1 MRRPAMAKS
10 IRQRLF
16 TALAGFT
23 VLLCLCYTGLALV
36 IAYVTEDMLVQRL
49 LEREAAVVSQR
60 LRQHGELTPSG
71 SDLITVY
78 GSHLDLPQAVRAQVP
93 PSAPRGEVFTTTG
106 QHYHVLALDLVA
118 AGQPQRAY
126 LLADVA
132 PVLVVQRLAREVG
145 GVVAG
150 VALALIA
157 LALLLAYWLA
167 RRLVL
172 PLQRL
177 AREARQLAPGGAVH
191 FSERDRPDEIGFLAR
206 RLETTFAE
214 LQTVLQREQA
224 FARDVSHELRTPLT
238 LMHNSLALAAAR
250 PLAADGQAQLRQG
263 VDDMRATIEVLF
275 ALARAEQLPGDVVE
289 LRGCIEQCLL
299 RLLDEHPWD
308 ASLLTLDLPERL
320 DVVGNPQL
328 TMLLI
333 NNCLRNALFH
343 GGPACRI
350 RIAYAQGC
358 LSIGNTV
365 PAGQPRRIQGFAHG
379 QGLLARVAQAM
390 RWDIRFHPGE
400 AHYRVDIIPLQI

>member
-1 MRRPAMAKS
+1 MARS
-10 IRQRLF
+10 IRRRLF
-16 TALAGFT
+16 AALAGFT
-23 VLLCLCYTGLALV
+23 VLLCLCYTSLALV

-49 LEREAAVVSQR
+49 LEREAVAVSQR
-60 LRQHGELTPSG
+60 LRQHGALTPSG

-78 GSHLDLPQAVRAQVP
+78 GSYLDLPQAVRAQVP
-93 PSAPRGEVFTTTG
+93 PSAPRAEVFTTTG
-106 QHYHVLALDLVA
+106 QHYHVLALDFVTGGKPA
-118 AGQPQRAY
+118 RCY

-132 PVLVVQRLAREVG
+132 PVLVVSRLVPEVG
-145 GVVAG
+145 GVVLG
-150 VALALIA
+150 VALALIG

-167 RRLVL
+167 RRVVR
-172 PLQRL
+172 PLQGL
-177 AREARQLAPGGAVH
+177 AQEARQLAPGGAVH

-214 LQTVLQREQA
+214 LQQVLQREQA

-238 LMHNSLALAAAR
+238 LMHNTLTLACAQ
-250 PLAADGQAQLRQG
+250 PLGKQEQVQLRQG

-308 ASLLTLDLPERL
+308 ASLLALDLPACL
-320 DVVGNPQL
+320 DVVGNGQL

-333 NNCLRNALFH
+333 NNCLANALFH

-350 RIAYAQGC
+350 SIAFAQGC
-358 LSIGNTV
+358 LSISNTV
-365 PAGQPRRIQGFAHG
+365 PAGQARRVHGFAHG
-379 QGLLARVAQAM
+379 QNLLLRLAQAM

-400 AHYRVDIIPLQI
+400 AHYRVDILPRQKP

>member
-1 MRRPAMAKS
+1 MSKS

-16 TALAGFT
+16 AALAGFT

-49 LEREAAVVSQR
+49 LEREAAVVSQH

-71 SDLITVY
+71 NDLIKTY
-78 GSHLDLPQAVRAQVP
+78 ASYHDLPQVVREQVSS
-93 PSAPRGEVFTTTG
+93 SAPRGEVFTTTG
-106 QHYHVLALDLVA
+106 QHYHLLALDLVA
-118 AGQPQRAY
+118 AGKPQRSY

-132 PVLVVQRLAREVG
+132 PVLVVQRLAQEVG
-145 GVVAG
+145 GVVLG

-177 AREARQLAPGGAVH
+177 AQEARQLAPGSAVH

-214 LQTVLQREQA
+214 LQAVLQREQA

-238 LMHNSLALAAAR
+238 LMHNTLALAEAR
-250 PLAADGQAQLRQG
+250 PLGRQEQAQLRQSS
-263 VDDMRATIEVLF
+263 DEMRATIDVLF

-289 LRGCIEQCLL
+289 LRGCMEQCLL

-320 DVVGNPQL
+320 DVAGNGQL
-328 TMLLI
+328 VMLLI
-333 NNCLRNALFH
+333 NNCLANALFH
-343 GGPACRI
+343 GGPDCRI
-350 RIAYAQGC
+350 SIAFAQGH
-358 LSIGNTV
+358 LNIINTV
-365 PAGQPRRIQGFAHG
+365 QAGQPRRVHGFAHG
-379 QGLLARVAQAM
+379 QNLLLRLAQAM
-390 RWDIRFHPGE
+390 RWDIAFHPG
-400 AHYRVDIIPLQI
+400 ATQYRVAIVPAPTP

>member
-1 MRRPAMAKS
+1 MARS
-10 IRQRLF
+10 IGHSLF
-16 TALAGFT
+16 AALAAFT

-49 LEREAAVVSQR
+49 LEREAVAVSQR

-78 GSHLDLPQAVRAQVP
+78 GRYLDLPQAVRAHVP

-106 QHYHVLALDLVA
+106 QHYHVLALDLAA
-118 AGQPQRAY
+118 AGQPRRAY

-132 PVLVVQRLAREVG
+132 PVLVVQRLVREVG

-150 VALALIA
+150 VALALIG

-167 RRLVL
+167 RRLVR

-206 RLETTFAE
+206 RLEATFSE
-214 LQTVLQREQA
+214 LQAVLRREQA

-238 LMHNSLALAAAR
+238 LMHNSLALAGAQ
-250 PLAADGQAQLRQG
+250 PLAAEGQAQLRQST
-263 VDDMRATIEVLF
+263 DEMRATIEVLF

-299 RLLDEHPWD
+299 RLLEDVAWD
-308 ASLLTLDLPERL
+308 ASLLALDLPGRL
-320 DVVGNPQL
+320 EVVGNGQL

-333 NNCLRNALFH
+333 NNCLANALFH

-350 RIAYAQGC
+350 SIAFAQGR

-365 PAGQPRRIQGFAHG
+365 LAGQARRVHGFAHG
-379 QGLLARVAQAM
+379 QNLLLRLAQAM

-400 AHYRVDIIPLQI
+400 AQYRVDIIPLQTE

>member
-1 MRRPAMAKS
+1 MSKS

-16 TALAGFT
+16 AALAGFT

-49 LEREAAVVSQR
+49 LEREAAVVSQH

-71 SDLITVY
+71 NDLIKTY
-78 GSHLDLPQAVRAQVP
+78 ASYHDLPQVVREQVP

-118 AGQPQRAY
+118 AGQPQRSY

-132 PVLVVQRLAREVG
+132 PVLVVQRLVQEVG
-145 GVVAG
+145 GVVLG

-177 AREARQLAPGGAVH
+177 AQEARQLAPGSAVH

-214 LQTVLQREQA
+214 LQAVLQREQA

-238 LMHNSLALAAAR
+238 LMHNTLALAEAR
-250 PLAADGQAQLRQG
+250 PLGRQEQAQLRQSS
-263 VDDMRATIEVLF
+263 DEMRATIDVLF

-289 LRGCIEQCLL
+289 MRGCMEQCLL

-320 DVVGNPQL
+320 DVAGNGQL
-328 TMLLI
+328 VMLLI
-333 NNCLRNALFH
+333 NNCLANALFH
-343 GGPACRI
+343 GGPDCRI
-350 RIAYAQGC
+350 SIAFAQGH
-358 LSIGNTV
+358 LNIINTV
-365 PAGQPRRIQGFAHG
+365 QAGQPRRVHGFAHG
-379 QGLLARVAQAM
+379 QNLLLRLAQAM
-390 RWDIRFHPGE
+390 RWDIAFHPG
-400 AHYRVDIIPLQI
+400 ATQYRVAIVPAPAP

>member
-1 MRRPAMAKS
+1 MSKS
-10 IRQRLF
+10 IRRRLF
-16 TALAGFT
+16 VALAGFT

-49 LEREAAVVSQR
+49 LEREAAAVSMRWQ
-60 LRQHGELTPSG
+60 QHGKLTPSG

-78 GSHLDLPQAVRAQVP
+78 GSYLDLPQGVRAQVP

-106 QHYHVLALDLVA
+106 QHYHVLALDVVA
-118 AGQPQRAY
+118 GGKPARCY

-132 PVLVVQRLAREVG
+132 PVLVVSRLAREVG
-145 GVVAG
+145 SVVAG

-177 AREARQLAPGGAVH
+177 AREARQLAPGSAVH

-214 LQTVLQREQA
+214 LQAVLQREQA

-238 LMHNSLALAAAR
+238 LMHNTLALADAH
-250 PLAADGQAQLRQG
+250 PLGGQEQAQLQQST
-263 VDDMRATIEVLF
+263 DEMRATIDVLF
-275 ALARAEQLPGDVVE
+275 ALARAEQLPGQVVE

-320 DVVGNPQL
+320 EVLGNGPL

-333 NNCLRNALFH
+333 NNCLANALFH
-343 GGPACRI
+343 GGPDCRI
-350 RIAYAQGC
+350 NITFAQGC
-358 LSIGNTV
+358 LSIDNTV
-365 PAGQPRRIQGFAHG
+365 QPGQPTRVQGFAHG
-379 QGLLARVAQAM
+379 QNLLLRLAQAM
-390 RWDIRFHPGE
+390 HWDIVFRPGTTQ
-400 AHYRVDIIPLQI
+400 YRVAIFPAQAQ

>member
-1 MRRPAMAKS
+1 MSKS

-16 TALAGFT
+16 AALAGFT

-49 LEREAAVVSQR
+49 LEREAAVVSQH

-71 SDLITVY
+71 NDLIKTYVNY
-78 GSHLDLPQAVRAQVP
+78 HDLPQVVREQVS

-118 AGQPQRAY
+118 AGQPQRSY

-132 PVLVVQRLAREVG
+132 PVLVVQRLVQEVG
-145 GVVAG
+145 GVVLG

-177 AREARQLAPGGAVH
+177 AREARQLAPGSAVH

-214 LQTVLQREQA
+214 LQAVLQREQA

-238 LMHNSLALAAAR
+238 LMHNTLALAEAQ
-250 PLAADGQAQLRQG
+250 PLGGQEQAQLRQST
-263 VDDMRATIEVLF
+263 DEMRATIDVLF
-275 ALARAEQLPGDVVE
+275 ALARAEQLPGEVVE
-289 LRGCIEQCLL
+289 LRGCMEQCLL

-320 DVVGNPQL
+320 DVAGNGQL
-328 TMLLI
+328 VMLLI
-333 NNCLRNALFH
+333 NNCLANALFH
-343 GGPACRI
+343 GGPDCRI
-350 RIAYAQGC
+350 SIAFAQGH
-358 LSIGNTV
+358 LNIVNTMQ
-365 PAGQPRRIQGFAHG
+365 AGQPRRVHGFAHG
-379 QGLLARVAQAM
+379 QNLLLRLAQAM
-390 RWDIRFHPGE
+390 RWDIAFHPG
-400 AHYRVDIIPLQI
+400 AMQYRVVIVPTQA

>member
-1 MRRPAMAKS
+1 MAKS
-10 IRQRLF
+10 IRRQLF
-16 TALAGFT
+16 AALAGFT

-49 LEREAAVVSQR
+49 LEREAAAVSQR
-60 LRQHGELTPSG
+60 WRQQGELTPSG
-71 SDLITVY
+71 SDLIKVY
-78 GSHLDLPQAVRAQVP
+78 GGYLDLPQALRAQVP

-106 QHYHVLALDLVA
+106 QHYYVLALDLAA
-118 AGQPQRAY
+118 AGQPQRVY

-132 PVLVVQRLAREVG
+132 PVLVVSRLAQEVG

-150 VALALIA
+150 MALALIA

-167 RRLVL
+167 RRLVR

-177 AREARQLAPGGAVH
+177 AQEARQLAPGSAVH
-191 FSERDRPDEIGFLAR
+191 FSARDRPDEIGFLAR

-214 LQTVLQREQA
+214 LQAVLQREQA

-238 LMHNSLALAAAR
+238 LMHNTLALADAQ
-250 PLAADGQAQLRQG
+250 PLGGQAQVQLQQST
-263 VDDMRATIEVLF
+263 DEMRATIEVLF
-275 ALARAEQLPGDVVE
+275 ALARAEQLPGEVVE

-308 ASLLTLDLPERL
+308 ASLLALELPERL
-320 DVVGNPQL
+320 EVLGNGQL
-328 TMLLI
+328 MMLLI
-333 NNCLRNALFH
+333 NNCLANALFH

-350 RIAYAQGC
+350 SIAFAQGC

-365 PAGQPRRIQGFAHG
+365 PAGQPRRIHGFAHG
-379 QGLLARVAQAM
+379 QNLLLRLAQAM
-390 RWDIRFHPGE
+390 RWDIAFHSGE
-400 AHYRVDIIPLQI
+400 RQYRVAIMVVQ

>member
-1 MRRPAMAKS
+1 MSKS

-49 LEREAAVVSQR
+49 LEREAAAVSMRWQ
-60 LRQHGELTPSG
+60 QHGKLTPSG

-78 GSHLDLPQAVRAQVP
+78 GRYLDLPQAVRAQVP
-93 PSAPRGEVFTTTG
+93 QSAPRGEVFTTTG
-106 QHYHVLALDLVA
+106 QHYHVLALDVL
-118 AGQPQRAY
+118 AGGTPQRSY

-132 PVLVVQRLAREVG
+132 PVLVVSRLAREVG
-145 GVVAG
+145 SVVAG
-150 VALALIA
+150 VALALVA

-177 AREARQLAPGGAVH
+177 AREARQLAPGSAIH

-214 LQTVLQREQA
+214 LQAVLQREQA
-224 FARDVSHELRTPLT
+224 FTRDVSHELRTPLT
-238 LMHNSLALAAAR
+238 LMHNTLALASAQ
-250 PLAADGQAQLRQG
+250 PLGGQQQAQLQQST
-263 VDDMRATIEVLF
+263 DEMRATIDVLF

-299 RLLDEHPWD
+299 RLLDEHRWD
-308 ASLLTLDLPERL
+308 VSLLALDLPERL
-320 DVVGNPQL
+320 DVAGNPQL
-328 TMLLI
+328 VTLLI
-333 NNCLRNALFH
+333 NNCLANALFH
-343 GGPACRI
+343 GGPDCRI
-350 RIAYAQGC
+350 SITFAQGC
-358 LSIGNTV
+358 LSIENTLQ
-365 PAGQPRRIQGFAHG
+365 PGQTPRVHGFAHG
-379 QGLLARVAQAM
+379 QNLLQRLAKAM
-390 RWDIRFHPGE
+390 HWDIVFHPG
-400 AHYRVDIIPLQI
+400 ATRYRVAIVAPQAQ

>member
-1 MRRPAMAKS
+1 MSWS
-10 IRQRLF
+10 IRRRLF
-16 TALAGFT
+16 AALAGFT

-49 LEREAAVVSQR
+49 LEREAGAVSMRWQ
-60 LRQHGELTPSG
+60 QHGKLTPSG

-78 GSHLDLPQAVRAQVP
+78 GGYLDLPQAVRQQVP

-118 AGQPQRAY
+118 AGQPRRSY

-132 PVLVVQRLAREVG
+132 PVLVVSRLAREVG

-177 AREARQLAPGGAVH
+177 AREARLLAPGGAVH
-191 FSERDRPDEIGFLAR
+191 FSERDRSDEIGFLAL

-214 LQTVLQREQA
+214 LQAVLQREQA

-238 LMHNSLALAAAR
+238 LMHNSLALAGAQ

-263 VDDMRATIEVLF
+263 VDDMRATIDVLF
-275 ALARAEQLPGDVVE
+275 ALARAEQLPGDVVD

-299 RLLDEHPWD
+299 RLLDEYRWD
-308 ASLLTLDLPERL
+308 ASLLALDLPERL

-328 TMLLI
+328 TMLPL
-333 NNCLRNALFH
+333 NNCLANALFH

-358 LSIGNTV
+358 LSISNTL

-379 QGLLARVAQAM
+379 QSLLGRVTQAM
-390 RWDIRFHPGE
+390 RWDIRFHAGE
-400 AHYRVDIIPLQI
+400 EYYRVDILLLLKP

>member
-1 MRRPAMAKS
+1 MSKS

-16 TALAGFT
+16 AALAGFT

-49 LEREAAVVSQR
+49 LEREAVVVSQH

-71 SDLITVY
+71 SDLIKTY
-78 GSHLDLPQAVRAQVP
+78 ASYHDLPQVVREQVL

-118 AGQPQRAY
+118 AGQPQRSY

-145 GVVAG
+145 GVVLG

-177 AREARQLAPGGAVH
+177 AQEARQLAPGSTVH
-191 FSERDRPDEIGFLAR
+191 FSERDRPDEIGFLAH

-214 LQTVLQREQA
+214 LQAVLQREQA

-238 LMHNSLALAAAR
+238 LMHNTLALAEAR
-250 PLAADGQAQLRQG
+250 PLGRQEQAQLRQSS
-263 VDDMRATIEVLF
+263 DEMRATIDVLF

-289 LRGCIEQCLL
+289 LRGCMEQCLL

-308 ASLLTLDLPERL
+308 ASLLTLDLPGRL
-320 DVVGNPQL
+320 DVAGNGQL
-328 TMLLI
+328 VMLLI
-333 NNCLRNALFH
+333 NNCLANALFH
-343 GGPACRI
+343 GGPDCRI
-350 RIAYAQGC
+350 SIAFAQGH
-358 LSIGNTV
+358 LNIVNTV
-365 PAGQPRRIQGFAHG
+365 QAGQPRRVHGFAHG
-379 QGLLARVAQAM
+379 QNLLLRLAQAM
-390 RWDIRFHPGE
+390 RWDIAFHPG
-400 AHYRVDIIPLQI
+400 ATQYRVAIVPTQA